1 MAFRRLGLGV
11 RHDRGMRIDS
21 PGLVTDLELLRLQGS
36 TVTDHGDHLV
46 VRTEANPTFWWGNFV
61 LVLGEARSAEVDR
74 WVARFEEEFPD
85 AQHRAV
91 GFAQPGGDTDAW
103 AARGWQVES
112 DVDLATT
119 AVPTATDAPDGVP
132 ALSAGSK
139 LRALATDDDWEQS
152 AQVGARDT
160 SEVQREGRLVFERRR
175 VTAQRGLVAS
185 GRARWFG
192 AFDGDRLVARL
203 GIVRL
208 GDLARYQEVV
218 TLESHRRRGL
228 AGALVR
234 AAGTWAFEDPAVGQ
248 LVIVAEDGG
257 PAIGLY
263 QRAGFAEVARHVGVS
278 RPPA

>member
-1 MAFRRLGLGV
+1 MVGLGD
-11 RHDRGMRIDS
+11 DRGVRIDS
-21 PGLVTDLELLRLQGS
+21 PGLTTDLDLLRLQGGA
-36 TVTDHGDHLV
+36 VTDHGDHLV
-46 VRTEANPTFWWGNFV
+46 VRTEANPTFWWGNYV
-61 LVLGEARSAEVDR
+61 LVPTAARADEVDH

-85 AQHRAV
+85 AHHRAV

-103 AARGWQVES
+103 AERGWEVEG

-119 AVPTATDAPDGVP
+119 EVPVGGDVPDGIRTRP
-132 ALSAGSK
+132 LEG
-139 LRALATDDDWEQS
+139 DDDWAQS
-152 AQVGARDT
+152 ATVGAGDT
-160 SEVQREGRLVFERRR
+160 EEAQREGRLVFEQRR
-175 VTAQRGLVAS
+175 VAAQRGLVES

-208 GDLARYQEVV
+208 GGLARYQDVV

-234 AAGTWAFEDPAVGQ
+234 AAGEWAFEDPAVGR

-263 QRAGFAEVARHVGVS
+263 QRAGFVEVARHVGVS

>member
-1 MAFRRLGLGV
+1 MAA
-11 RHDRGMRIDS
+11 
-21 PGLVTDLELLRLQGS
+21 DL
-36 TVTDHGDHLV
+36 
-46 VRTEANPTFWWGNFV
+46 
-61 LVLGEARSAEVDR
+61 
-74 WVARFEEEFPD
+74 
-85 AQHRAV
+85 
-91 GFAQPGGDTDAW
+91 
-103 AARGWQVES
+103 
-112 DVDLATT
+112 
-119 AVPTATDAPDGVP
+119 PDGIR
-132 ALSAGSK
+132 LHELTS
-139 LRALATDDDWEQS
+139 DDDWEQS
-152 AQVGARDT
+152 ARVGGGDTPEAHRD
-160 SEVQREGRLVFERRR
+160 SRLVFERRR
-175 VTAQRGLVAS
+175 VAAQRGLVAS

-234 AAGTWAFEDPAVGQ
+234 AAGKWAFEDPAVGQ